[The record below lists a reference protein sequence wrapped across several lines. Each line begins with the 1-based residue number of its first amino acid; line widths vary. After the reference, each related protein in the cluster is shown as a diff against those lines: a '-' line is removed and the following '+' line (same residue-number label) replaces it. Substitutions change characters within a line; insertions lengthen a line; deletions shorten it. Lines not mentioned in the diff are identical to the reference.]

1 MTKTRNQNQFETTLF
16 FFMCLRIK
24 EIGDTEKETK
34 RSKSLH
40 QEKI

>member
-1 MTKTRNQNQFETTLF
+1 MTKTRNQNQFETTF
-16 FFMCLRIK
+16 FFMCLKIK
-24 EIGDTEKETK
+24 EIGDTEKGTK